1 MGVYQKRA
9 PHVAAPLLF
18 ISLRQRCASTMVP
31 FYFHESITPVGLLG
45 ICLIIIGIGNGFGAS
60 H

>member
-1 MGVYQKRA
+1 
-9 PHVAAPLLF
+9 
-18 ISLRQRCASTMVP
+18 MVP